1 VTASRYLFVNLCVD
15 DLDRAV
21 RFFTGLGF
29 AFDPRF
35 TDETAT
41 CMVVSEQAFVMLIT
55 PERFAGF
62 TRRRISDPATATEAI
77 MAVSAESR
85 DEVDRLADAALA
97 SGGAVAVDPI
107 HHGFMYSR
115 SFHDPD
121 GHMWEVVWMD
131 MEGAAEAM
139 GLAEGGDAAAPDRP

>member
-1 VTASRYLFVNLCVD
+1 MTASRHLFVNLCVD

-41 CMVVSEQAFVMLIT
+41 CMVLSEQAYVMLIT

-62 TRRRISDPATATEAI
+62 TRRRIADPGTATEAI
-77 MAVSAESR
+77 MAVSATSR

-97 SGGAVAVDPI
+97 SGGTAAVDPLD
-107 HHGFMYSR
+107 HGFMYSR

-131 MEGAAEAM
+131 MDAAAEAM
-139 GLAEGGDAAAPDRP
+139 GFAEGDAAGSGRS